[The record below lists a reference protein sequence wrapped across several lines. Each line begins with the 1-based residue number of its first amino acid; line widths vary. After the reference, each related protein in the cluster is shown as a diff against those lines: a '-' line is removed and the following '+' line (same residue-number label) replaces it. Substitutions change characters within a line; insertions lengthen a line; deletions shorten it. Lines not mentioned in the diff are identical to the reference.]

1 MIKKMM
7 IQGMDKIMLD
17 CEEATYLISKS
28 DMENIGCVK
37 KVQLKM
43 HLMGCSL
50 CRRFKV
56 QSDIID
62 KSLKTLENIH
72 MENDGSAN
80 LNEMPKEN
88 KEKLEKMITEF
99 Q

>member
-72 MENDGSAN
+72 MENGGSAN
-80 LNEMPKEN
+80 LNKLPKEN